1 MINSA
6 TTQETHAE
14 QLARLEHEV
23 DALRSQLL
31 SAQKL
36 ANVGTMTAMV
46 AHEFNNI
53 LTPIISYAQMAQKN
67 PKLVAKALSHAAN
80 GGTRATAICSALLG
94 VTSDSTDDQA
104 EQIVLADLLAVTIE
118 ATAREPAKDGIELTI
133 DIPDGLTLTTKPV
146 ELQQVLLNL
155 IINAR
160 TAMLATSRPRRLTIS
175 AAQPNGRTVITISD
189 TGVGVPPE
197 NMEKIFQPFFTTSG
211 DSSGH
216 GLGLAFCKQI
226 IETLDGEISVE
237 SIPDSGATF
246 TISLP

>member
-1 MINSA
+1 MTNSA

-23 DALRSQLL
+23 DSLRTQLL

-53 LTPIISYAQMAQKN
+53 LTPIINYAQMAQKN
-67 PKLVAKALSHAAN
+67 PKLVAKALTHAAN
-80 GGTRATAICSALLG
+80 GGTRASVICSALLG
-94 VTSDSTDDQA
+94 VTSDSADEQA
-104 EQIVLADLLAVTIE
+104 EQIVLADLLAVTLE

-133 DIPDGLTLTTKPV
+133 DIPDGLTLTTRPV

-160 TAMLATSRPRRLTIS
+160 TAMLAGSGPRRLTIS
-175 AAQPNGRTVITISD
+175 ANQSNGRTVITVSD
-189 TGVGVPPE
+189 TGVGIPPE

-211 DSSGH
+211 DSTGH
-216 GLGLAFCKQI
+216 GLGLAFCRQI
-226 IETLDGEISVE
+226 LESLDGEISVE
-237 SIPDSGATF
+237 STPNAGATF